1 MKEILYLKIYKEIV
15 DKIHNGTLVYGD
27 KLPSKRKM
35 AKIHNVSIITVENAY
50 NQLVSEGYVYS
61 KEKSGFYVNVLEI
74 EKKSVSI
81 PEEELAEII
90 DISTRQLQRIENGE
104 SITKIKTLKKVIN
117 VLKIEDKD
125 IILMIKS

>member
-50 NQLVSEGYVYS
+50 NQLVSEGYIYS
-61 KEKSGFYVNVLEI
+61 KEKSGFYINVLEI
-74 EKKSVSI
+74 EKKAVSI
-81 PEEELAEII
+81 PEEELVEIKPDYI
-90 DISTRQLQRIENGE
+90 FNF
-104 SITKIKTLKKVIN
+104 IN
-117 VLKIEDKD
+117 TYT
-125 IILMIKS
+125 

>member
-50 NQLVSEGYVYS
+50 NQLVSEGYIYS
-61 KEKSGFYVNVLEI
+61 KEKSGFY
-74 EKKSVSI
+74 
-81 PEEELAEII
+81 
-90 DISTRQLQRIENGE
+90 
-104 SITKIKTLKKVIN
+104 IN
-117 VLKIEDKD
+117 VL
-125 IILMIKS
+125 

>member
-1 MKEILYLKIYKEIV
+1 MLWCKLIKNDIICLGGIMGEIIRNYRI
-15 DKIHNGTLVYGD
+15 
-27 KLPSKRKM
+27 KR
-35 AKIHNVSIITVENAY
+35 NYT
-50 NQLVSEGYVYS
+50 Q
-61 KEKSGFYVNVLEI
+61 
-74 EKKSVSI
+74 
-81 PEEELAEII
+81 EELAEII